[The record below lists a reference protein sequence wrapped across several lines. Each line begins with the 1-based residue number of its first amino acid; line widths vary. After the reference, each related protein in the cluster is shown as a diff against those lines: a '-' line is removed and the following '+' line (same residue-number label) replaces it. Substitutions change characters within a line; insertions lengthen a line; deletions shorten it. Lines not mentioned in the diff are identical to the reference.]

1 MSYDAFGSLA
11 IAPLGLAVAGP
22 IAEKFGATTVLD
34 WITALTFLTLVIPL
48 CFRDVRSLSRVDHS
62 GEGLSLS

>member
-11 IAPLGLAVAGP
+11 IAPIGLAVAGP
-22 IAEKFGATTVLD
+22 IAESFGATVVLD

-48 CFRDVRSLSRVDHS
+48 CFRDVRTLSRRDFV
-62 GEGLSLS
+62 G